1 MKTIETVVN
10 VTPERQITVQL
21 PPNIP
26 AGEYQVVIVL
36 NESGKSEQ
44 LAAKNQAKR
53 FSKYRIKRRPLL
65 FLRFPKITA
74 ATEFSPSA

>member
-21 PPNIP
+21 PPDIP

-44 LAAKNQAKR
+44 LAGKNQAKR
-53 FSKYRIKRRPLL
+53 FKCSAYPVGLVADNFTFRREDLYD
-65 FLRFPKITA
+65 R
-74 ATEFSPSA
+74 

>member
-21 PPNIP
+21 PPDIP

-36 NESGKSEQ
+36 NESVKPEQ
-44 LAAKNQAKR
+44 LAVNH
-53 FSKYRIKRRPLL
+53 P
-65 FLRFPKITA
+65 
-74 ATEFSPSA
+74 

>member
-21 PPNIP
+21 PPDIP

-36 NESGKSEQ
+36 NESVKPGQ
-44 LAAKNQAKR
+44 LATKNQAKR
-53 FSKYRIKRRPLL
+53 FKFSAYPVGLIVDNFTFRREDLYD
-65 FLRFPKITA
+65 R
-74 ATEFSPSA
+74 

>member
-21 PPNIP
+21 PPDIP

-36 NESGKSEQ
+36 NESVKPEQ
-44 LAAKNQAKR
+44 LAANH
-53 FSKYRIKRRPLL
+53 P
-65 FLRFPKITA
+65 
-74 ATEFSPSA
+74 